1 MWHLPQWRHWDG
13 ALGMQLIDA
22 LLDLCSEIT
31 QPIIAIDGPA
41 GAGKT
46 TLAHDIKLALAQRYS
61 VTEIHMDDLYDGWDN
76 ALTHQLTD
84 VLTNL
89 VAAHKKSAAISL
101 STYDWRAGAFSPVA
115 EIEKSELL
123 ILEGVGSGQMAVR
136 DSLAALIWIDIEE
149 SEGLARVIA
158 RDGKEIESQMR
169 KWLAT
174 QEQHFLS
181 EGTQNAADFVLT
193 T

>member
-1 MWHLPQWRHWDG
+1 MD
-13 ALGMQLIDA
+13 LIDA
-22 LLDLCSEIT
+22 LSDLCKDVP

-61 VTEIHMDDLYDGWDN
+61 ITEVHMDDLYDGWDN
-76 ALTHQLTD
+76 ALTSQLTD
-84 VLTNL
+84 FLTHL
-89 VAAHKKSAAISL
+89 VSAHKDAKPISL
-101 STYDWRAGAFSPVA
+101 STYNWLAGEFNPAS

-123 ILEGVGSGQMAVR
+123 ILEGVGSGQMAIR
-136 DSLAALIWIDIEE
+136 DSLSALIWIDIED
-149 SEGLARVIA
+149 SQGMARVLE
-158 RDGKEIESQMR
+158 RDGKGIEEQMR

-174 QEQHFLS
+174 QEQHFRD

>member
-1 MWHLPQWRHWDG
+1 ME
-13 ALGMQLIDA
+13 LIDA
-22 LLDLCSEIT
+22 LLDLCKDT
-31 QPIIAIDGPA
+31 NQPIIAIDGPA

-61 VTEIHMDDLYDGWDN
+61 ITEIHMDDLYDGWDN
-76 ALTHQLTD
+76 ALTDQLTD
-84 VLTNL
+84 VLTHL

-101 STYDWRAGAFSPVA
+101 STYDWQTGAFSPVA

-123 ILEGVGSGQMAVR
+123 ILEGVGSGQMAIR
-136 DSLAALIWIDIEE
+136 DSLSALIWIDIDE
-149 SEGLARVIA
+149 SEGLARVLE
-158 RDGKEIESQMR
+158 RDGIEIENQMR

-174 QEQHFLS
+174 QEQHFAV

>member
-1 MWHLPQWRHWDG
+1 
-13 ALGMQLIDA
+13 MQLIDA

-84 VLTNL
+84 VLTHL
-89 VAAHKKSAAISL
+89 VTAHKKSAAISL
-101 STYDWRAGAFSPVA
+101 STYDWRAGVFSPVA

>member
-1 MWHLPQWRHWDG
+1 
-13 ALGMQLIDA
+13 
-22 LLDLCSEIT
+22 
-31 QPIIAIDGPA
+31 
-41 GAGKT
+41 
-46 TLAHDIKLALAQRYS
+46 
-61 VTEIHMDDLYDGWDN
+61 
-76 ALTHQLTD
+76 
-84 VLTNL
+84 
-89 VAAHKKSAAISL
+89 
-101 STYDWRAGAFSPVA
+101 
-115 EIEKSELL
+115 
-123 ILEGVGSGQMAVR
+123 VR

>member
-1 MWHLPQWRHWDG
+1 
-13 ALGMQLIDA
+13 MQLIDA

-61 VTEIHMDDLYDGWDN
+61 ITEIHMDDLYDGWDN

-84 VLTNL
+84 VLTHL

-115 EIEKSELL
+115 EIEKSDLL
-123 ILEGVGSGQMAVR
+123 ILEGVVAGRWLCEIHLPHLSGLILKKVKDWRGLSHVMEKKLRVR
-136 DSLAALIWIDIEE
+136 
-149 SEGLARVIA
+149 
-158 RDGKEIESQMR
+158 
-169 KWLAT
+169 
-174 QEQHFLS
+174 
-181 EGTQNAADFVLT
+181 
-193 T
+193 

>member
-1 MWHLPQWRHWDG
+1 MD
-13 ALGMQLIDA
+13 LIDA
-22 LLDLCSEIT
+22 LSDLCKDVA

-61 VTEIHMDDLYDGWDN
+61 ITEIHMDDLYDGWDN
-76 ALTHQLTD
+76 ALTSHLTD
-84 VLTNL
+84 VLTYL
-89 VAAHKKSAAISL
+89 VSAHKDAKRISL
-101 STYDWRAGAFSPVA
+101 PTYNWHEGHFNPTS
-115 EIEKSELL
+115 EIEKSEML
-123 ILEGVGSGQMAVR
+123 ILEGVGSGQMAIR
-136 DSLAALIWIDIEE
+136 DSLAALIWIDIED
-149 SEGLARVIA
+149 SQGLARVLE
-158 RDGKEIESQMR
+158 RDGKEIESQMK

-174 QEQHFLS
+174 QEQHFRD

>member
-1 MWHLPQWRHWDG
+1 MD
-13 ALGMQLIDA
+13 LIDA
-22 LLDLCSEIT
+22 LSDLCKDVS

-61 VTEIHMDDLYDGWDN
+61 ITEIHMDDLYDGWEN
-76 ALTHQLTD
+76 ALTSQLTD
-84 VLTNL
+84 VLTHI
-89 VAAHKKSAAISL
+89 AKAHKDKKSLSL
-101 STYDWRAGAFSPVA
+101 STYNWLAGEFNPAT

-123 ILEGVGSGQMAVR
+123 ILEGVGSGQMAIR
-136 DSLAALIWIDIEE
+136 DSLAALIWIDIED
-149 SEGLARVIA
+149 SQGMARVLE
-158 RDGKEIESQMR
+158 RDGNEIESQMK
-169 KWLAT
+169 KWLST
-174 QEQHFLS
+174 QEQHFRD